1 MESYFFIFDGLAYF
15 NSILLILYSILG
27 FKILKENVPD
37 TIKIIAVYLLL
48 SLFFDLVARF
58 SQYLFTLGSVRESV
72 FIEVKI
78 VYRFLE
84 LLIIGYLINK
94 YWLKSTIVWY
104 AMAGSCVYLVYDLL
118 TYKTNGILNYEAN
131 AQTVANLLLIVLIV
145 ANLLKQLRA
154 NQPFT
159 VTNQMLCMVLLAYF
173 SIHLIYTVI
182 QNFIINQSFSDKSF
196 VLFYSSYVVLHIV
209 YYFALAFILF
219 KNLKKHK

>member
-1 MESYFFIFDGLAYF
+1 MKIVAIYLSLCCLFDLITFFFFKYLV
-15 NSILLILYSILG
+15 NSLFILIL
-27 FKILKENVPD
+27 F
-37 TIKIIAVYLLL
+37 
-48 SLFFDLVARF
+48 R
-58 SQYLFTLGSVRESV
+58 
-72 FIEVKI
+72 I
-78 VYRFLE
+78 VE

-145 ANLLKQLRA
+145 ATLLKQLRA

-196 VLFYSSYVVLHIV
+196 VLFYSSYVVLHIA
-209 YYFALAFILF
+209 YYFTLAFILF

>member
-1 MESYFFIFDGLAYF
+1 M
-15 NSILLILYSILG
+15 LILYSILG

-94 YWLKSTIVWY
+94 YWLKSAIVWY

-145 ANLLKQLRA
+145 VNLLKQLRA